1 MDPAENALHLVEGP
15 VVDRAEPIDDESHT
29 VELPPRQPQ
38 PAVPAS
44 SPPDRLVPFEHSG
57 LRGWAGRVRSVL
69 ARNRVALSLVAA
81 TAALPMHFFA
91 GRVDDTIVAAPV
103 LSDLLGG
110 FGLLLLPVMWLAYF
124 AVSAL
129 PMVICQAG
137 VVGVVLPAAADGVRP
152 APGTVWGLVA
162 YRLRTLW
169 LWFTLFGVFAQ
180 ALPLLLSTDRLG
192 EVASLPLAILLGVAA
207 TAALTGIGMLGCV
220 VLIER
225 GRGPRRAAHLL
236 SITPTGGLVA
246 AALALAVLP
255 RLAGMTLG
263 SVAASGVGVVC
274 AVLWAV
280 AALVTYAQARRAE
293 GPVTSVSLRSE
304 LATQA
309 PL

>member
-1 MDPAENALHLVEGP
+1 MDPAENPLRVVEGP
-15 VVDRAEPIDDESHT
+15 VVDRAEPIVDEESHT
-29 VELPPRQPQ
+29 AELPNPRPLAAM
-38 PAVPAS
+38 PGSAF
-44 SPPDRLVPFEHSG
+44 DRLVPADFSG
-57 LRGWAGRVRSVL
+57 LRGWVGRAGGVLVRD
-69 ARNRVALSLVAA
+69 RIALFLIAA
-81 TAALPMHFFA
+81 ITALPMHFFT
-91 GRVDDTIVAAPV
+91 GRVDDTIIAAPA

-129 PMVICQAG
+129 PLVICQAG
-137 VVGVVLPAAADGVRP
+137 VVGVVLPAAADGAWP
-152 APGTVWGLVA
+152 APATVWHLVA
-162 YRLRTLW
+162 YRLRALW

-180 ALPLLLSTDRLG
+180 ALPLVFSADRLG
-192 EVASLPLAILLGVAA
+192 QAAAVPLAILLSVAS
-207 TAALTGIGMLGCV
+207 TAVLTGIGMLGCV
-220 VLIER
+220 VLVEQ

-246 AALALAVLP
+246 AAFALAVLP
-255 RLAGMTLG
+255 RLAAMALG
-263 SVAASGVGVVC
+263 SVVGSAVGVVC

-304 LATQA
+304 LATPV